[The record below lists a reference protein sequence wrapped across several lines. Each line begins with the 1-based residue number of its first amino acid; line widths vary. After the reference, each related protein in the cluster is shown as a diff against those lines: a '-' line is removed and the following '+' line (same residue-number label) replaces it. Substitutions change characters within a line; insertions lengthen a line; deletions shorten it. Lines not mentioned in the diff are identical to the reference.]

1 MTKVH
6 GGTRERGVGRRAHRR
21 VLLLLG
27 MLIAAGSMGQ
37 ASPAYAATVNEAC
50 VDAAW
55 KNYNTC
61 LVKSGSWVCEL
72 KFMMSYALCYI
83 TPVL

>member
-6 GGTRERGVGRRAHRR
+6 GGTRATGVERRAHRR

-27 MLIAAGSMGQ
+27 ILITAGSTGQ
-37 ASPAYAATVNEAC
+37 GSPAYAATVNEAC
-50 VDAAW
+50 VDEAW

-61 LVKSGSWVCEL
+61 LVKSGSWVCDL
-72 KFMMSYALCYI
+72 KFMMSYALCYV